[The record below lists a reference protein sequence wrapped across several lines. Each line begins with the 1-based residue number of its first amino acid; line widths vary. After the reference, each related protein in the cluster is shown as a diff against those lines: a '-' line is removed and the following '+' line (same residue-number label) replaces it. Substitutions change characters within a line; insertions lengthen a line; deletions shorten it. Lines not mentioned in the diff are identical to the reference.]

1 MPYYISP
8 PPMNPLSRLL
18 AGVLGVLALVGAF
31 FFGLFVLALVAGVG
45 LVAWLAFTL
54 RVWWLR
60 RKMGGIRPDS
70 DRSGMQ
76 GRPGGQS
83 ASDGKIIDAEYTV
96 VSRQDED

>member
-18 AGVLGVLALVGAF
+18 AGVLGVLVLVGAF

-45 LVAWLAFTL
+45 LIAWLAFSL

-60 RKMGGIRPDS
+60 KKMGGIRP
-70 DRSGMQ
+70 GPAA
-76 GRPGGQS
+76 GGGQDQTEGRGD
-83 ASDGKIIDAEYTV
+83 ANGKIIDAEYTV
-96 VSRQDED
+96 VSRRDED